1 MARRKHRAEDD
12 RDRMAAAVRRLEA
25 LILDPGLGNSAYDA
39 SEPSLTTIARGPR
52 TGRDLPAN
60 TATRDGG
67 DALKLHVAADG
78 DVTKTSTGQL
88 TDDWGVALAR
98 SVKAPPGRPKSE
110 APLSAEE
117 APPAPI
123 NSHRA
128 GMAERDFEHHPRGFF
143 GRLLNALLGDDPSE
157 AKDAIAANSS
167 ALKAALIFSAVANI
181 LQIAGPFLIVLIF
194 DGVLI
199 SKNETAL
206 FAFAGIA
213 VGIFAVA
220 GLLAAIRS
228 RLMMRVAL
236 DVDRQL
242 SGRLFD
248 AGIRQSVTGST
259 NASSPLFDLARL
271 RAFIAG
277 PAPVIAVEL
286 ATAPA
291 ALILI
296 ALAHPILG
304 ALATLITAV
313 VAVVGWL
320 AERRHRRAWQ
330 AACVVSTVRREFG
343 VNLQRHASTMSAL
356 GMVSA
361 FRERFVATASITDDT
376 DLDATDRVDS
386 VASLLTVLRSFS
398 GVAMLTA
405 ATTLALL
412 GEISGGTVIVA
423 ALLMDLVI
431 APVSRGVGV
440 WRTVVAAAAS
450 YDAIED
456 VLAATPSEKNRTA
469 LPRPPLPRPT
479 GQLQVQNLRINRPGT
494 RTFLLNGI
502 CFTALP
508 GQIIGVVGASASGKS
523 TLARALV
530 GLLPPFGGSV
540 LLDHARLDQ
549 WHPDVIGRHIGYF
562 SQDGDV
568 IAGTIAQNIARFQ
581 SDATDGAIV
590 DAAKQALVHQDIL
603 ALPDGYQTLIGASG
617 AHLSG
622 GQRQRLALARALFG
636 QPPLVVL
643 DTPPL
648 LIDAHGTAELPS
660 VLEQLRRRR
669 QTVIVITDDAATLQT
684 TDRLVV
690 LEAGQQR
697 AFGPRD
703 DVLAML
709 NRSPA
714 TSHSAMA
721 VAAAAHD
728 AAR

>member
-12 RDRMAAAVRRLEA
+12 RDRMAAAIRRLEA
-25 LILDPGLGNSAYDA
+25 LILDPGPGNAAAETSD
-39 SEPSLTTIARGPR
+39 PSLTMIVRAPGTDRGPR
-52 TGRDLPAN
+52 AN
-60 TATRDGG
+60 DAARDGG

-143 GRLLNALLGDDPSE
+143 GQLLNALLGDDPSE

-167 ALKAALIFSAVANI
+167 ALRAALIFSAVANI
-181 LQIAGPFLIVLIF
+181 LQIAGPFLIVLIY

-236 DVDRQL
+236 DVDLRL

-313 VAVVGWL
+313 VALVGWL

-361 FRERFVATASITDDT
+361 FRERFVATASISDDA
-376 DLDATDRVDS
+376 DLDATDRVDG
-386 VASLLTVLRSFS
+386 VASLLTFLRTLS
-398 GVAMLTA
+398 GVAILTA
-405 ATTLALL
+405 AAALALR
-412 GEISGGTVIVA
+412 GDISGGTVIIA

-431 APVSRGVGV
+431 APVSRAVGV
-440 WRTVVAAAAS
+440 WRTVVAAAVS
-450 YDAIED
+450 YDVIED
-456 VLAATPSEKNRTA
+456 VLATTPSEKIRTV
-469 LPRPPLPRPT
+469 LPRPS
-479 GQLQVQNLRINRPGT
+479 GQLHVQNLRINRPGT
-494 RTFLLNGI
+494 RSFLLNGI
-502 CFTALP
+502 SFSAQP
-508 GQIIGVVGASASGKS
+508 GQIIGVVGPSASGKS
-523 TLARALV
+523 SLAGALV
-530 GLLPPFGGSV
+530 GLLSPFGGSV

-549 WHPDVIGRHIGYF
+549 WRPDGLGRHVGYF
-562 SQDGDV
+562 SPDGDV
-568 IAGTIAQNIARFQ
+568 IAGTIAQNIARFR
-581 SDATDGAIV
+581 SDANDAAIV
-590 DAAKQALVHQDIL
+590 DAAKHALVHQDIL
-603 ALPDGYQTLIGASG
+603 ALRDGYQTLIGLRG
-617 AHLSG
+617 THLSS
-622 GQRQRLALARALFG
+622 GQRQRIALARALFG

-648 LIDAHGTAELPS
+648 LIDACGTSHLPS
-660 VLEQLRRRR
+660 VLEGLRRRR
-669 QTVIVITDDAATLQT
+669 QTVIVMTDDWATLQT
-684 TDRLVV
+684 TDLVMV
-690 LEAGQQR
+690 LDAGEQR

-703 DVLAML
+703 DILAML
-709 NRSPA
+709 NRGPA
-714 TSHSAMA
+714 TAHSALV
-721 VAAAAHD
+721 VATAGHD
-728 AAR
+728 GAG